1 MTGSDYSNEISLK
14 GSTGS
19 HKAATVDFAIR
30 RLFLDYVLLVFTSP
44 LT

>member
-1 MTGSDYSNEISLK
+1 MADSDYSNEISVK

-30 RLFLDYVLLVFTSP
+30 RFFS
-44 LT
+44 